1 MVLFPWFSL
10 SGDVTVVEGVGRKIL
25 SLVQQYSY
33 SNQSCKYWLMQRWN
47 FNLNLFLVDFDECDT
62 GADSCDTNAYC
73 NNTIGS
79 HNCTCYSGYTGNG
92 TTCTGEYS
100 AI

>member
-1 MVLFPWFSL
+1 MLINAKVKL
-10 SGDVTVVEGVGRKIL
+10 
-25 SLVQQYSY
+25 
-33 SNQSCKYWLMQRWN
+33 QS
-47 FNLNLFLVDFDECDT
+47 LFLVDIDECDT

-79 HNCTCYSGYTGNG
+79 HNCTCYFGYKGNG

-100 AI
+100 TI